1 MILVAQTSVEDL
13 VEIIAV
19 DELVEVT
26 AVDDVEIIVVNGLVV
41 LGG

>member
-1 MILVAQTSVEDL
+1 MAKTSVEDF